1 MEFIFSFLLKMHLK
15 CTCISMICTLDG
27 SKKVFRSLEKYLCV
41 EEKYLRSQQR
51 VKTLPGHCFQ
61 SVVCFCDS
69 FAQPVI
75 YGKPEV
81 PLNTILNAM
90 SITHTVHIY
99 YA

>member
-15 CTCISMICTLDG
+15 CTCIS
-27 SKKVFRSLEKYLCV
+27 CV

-61 SVVCFCDS
+61 CVLCFCDS

-81 PLNTILNAM
+81 PLNAM